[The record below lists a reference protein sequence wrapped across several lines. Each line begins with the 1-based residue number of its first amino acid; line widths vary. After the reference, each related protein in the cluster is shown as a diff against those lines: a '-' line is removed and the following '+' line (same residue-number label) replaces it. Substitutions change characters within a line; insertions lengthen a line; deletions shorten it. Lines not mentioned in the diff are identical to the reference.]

1 MKNTKRLE
9 ENIFADVVEKLQS
22 LTVSQRKYLHETLS
36 DKKKLS
42 VASKKKLLKKS
53 YGVWVDRREIKNSIE
68 YVNEIR
74 KGWVSRLTG

>member
-1 MKNTKRLE
+1 MKHTKRLE
-9 ENIFADVVEKLQS
+9 ENIFADVVEKLVS
-22 LTVSQRKYLHETLS
+22 LTVSQRKYLHEILS
-36 DKKKLS
+36 EKKLS

>member
-1 MKNTKRLE
+1 MKHTKRLE
-9 ENIFADVVEKLQS
+9 ENIFADVVEKLPS
-22 LTVSQRKYLHETLS
+22 LTVSQRKYLHEILS

-53 YGVWVDRREIKNSIE
+53 YGVWVDRREIKNSVE

-74 KGWVSRLTG
+74 KGWGSRLTG